1 MNIKPL
7 LMIERFRAHETLEHT
22 GKVFEDFYLK
32 IEYISLKKS
41 KIFPHLS
48 FVARE

>member
-1 MNIKPL
+1 MNTKPPS
-7 LMIERFRAHETLEHT
+7 MIEHFRAHERLEHT